1 LYRPFY
7 KNEQKYALNVCQHLL
22 HLIIAFQGAC
32 VVPVQIISDA
42 DCNRAYAAYGGI
54 TARMICAVVTGG
66 DIIACQVR
74 GS

>member
-1 LYRPFY
+1 
-7 KNEQKYALNVCQHLL
+7 
-22 HLIIAFQGAC
+22 